1 MDKTSYSRSS
11 YSKTSSRQD
20 NECDEEYDGD
30 TYIADTCSV
39 LYKGEHGSMHGTPR
53 ESTPRD
59 SKLGGR
65 TPSVVL
71 NMPPKLGRLSQK
83 RGSITAQALMGL
95 DSKPM
100 GHSGGVPSEIHKTL
114 DKNRKMS
121 ILSRRSNHSITSFSR
136 SSLGGRFSRIL
147 PAGKENDEP
156 YLEENEETVHG
167 DDLDSLGAISQDTS
181 MTSATHSSISA
192 SESSKNNSLLVNNG
206 LFDRSSA
213 LSLKYNESSISID
226 RSKFVTRQ
234 ASVRSLLQDRNSYL
248 QQTKSSI
255 LMHKHGIARDH
266 STVSNYKIHGD
277 RSSVSNN
284 AGSIGG
290 HSRTEKAH
298 DHNASRR
305 PTSVSDE
312 VNDRRGIHYGKKPP
326 KQSSCFC
333 FG

>member
-1 MDKTSYSRSS
+1 MSRMEKTA
-11 YSKTSSRQD
+11 SRQD

-39 LYKGEHGSMHGTPR
+39 LYKGEHR

-59 SKLGGR
+59 SKLSGR

-71 NMPPKLGRLSQK
+71 NMPPKLGRHSQK

-100 GHSGGVPSEIHKTL
+100 AQSGGAPSEIQKTL

-147 PAGKENDEP
+147 PVGKENDEP
-156 YLEENEETVHG
+156 HLEENEETVHG
-167 DDLDSLGAISQDTS
+167 DDLDSLGAVSQETS
-181 MTSATHSSISA
+181 MTSATHSSISG
-192 SESSKNNSLLVNNG
+192 SESSKNNSLLVNNS
-206 LFDRSSA
+206 LFDRPSA

-255 LMHKHGIARDH
+255 LMQKHGIAREN
-266 STVSNYKIHGD
+266 SAVSSLYRIHGD
-277 RSSVSNN
+277 RSTNSNN
-284 AGSIGG
+284 NGSIGG
-290 HSRTEKAH
+290 NSRSDKAH
-298 DHNASRR
+298 DYNASRR
-305 PTSVSDE
+305 ATSVSDE
-312 VNDRRGIHYGKKPP
+312 VHDRRGIQYGKKPP
-326 KQSSCFC
+326 KQPSCLC

>member
-1 MDKTSYSRSS
+1 M
-11 YSKTSSRQD
+11 
-20 NECDEEYDGD
+20 
-30 TYIADTCSV
+30 
-39 LYKGEHGSMHGTPR
+39 HGSMHATPR
-53 ESTPRD
+53 ESTQRD

-71 NMPPKLGRLSQK
+71 NMPPKLGRHSQK

-100 GHSGGVPSEIHKTL
+100 SHSGGVPSEIHKTL

-147 PAGKENDEP
+147 PVGKENDEP
-156 YLEENEETVHG
+156 YLEENEETVYG
-167 DDLDSLGAISQDTS
+167 DDLDSLGAVSQDTS
-181 MTSATHSSISA
+181 MTSATHSSTSA

-206 LFDRSSA
+206 LFDRSSS

-255 LMHKHGIARDH
+255 LMQKHGIARDT
-266 STVSNYKIHGD
+266 STASSHYKIHGV
-277 RSSVSNN
+277 RSTMSNN
-284 AGSIGG
+284 TGSIGG
-290 HSRTEKAH
+290 NSRSEKAH

-305 PTSVSDE
+305 ATSVSDE

-326 KQSSCFC
+326 KQSSCLC

>member
-1 MDKTSYSRSS
+1 MSTME
-11 YSKTSSRQD
+11 KTSSRQD

-39 LYKGEHGSMHGTPR
+39 LYKGEHGSMHGSTHGTPR
-53 ESTPRD
+53 ESIRRD

-71 NMPPKLGRLSQK
+71 NMPPNLGRLSQK

-100 GHSGGVPSEIHKTL
+100 GHSGGAPSEIHKTL

-147 PAGKENDEP
+147 PVGKENDEP

-206 LFDRSSA
+206 LFDRSSM

-255 LMHKHGIARDH
+255 LMHKRDT
-266 STVSNYKIHGD
+266 STASSHYKIHGD
-277 RSSVSNN
+277 RSTMSNN
-284 AGSIGG
+284 TSSIGG
-290 HSRTEKAH
+290 QSRTEKAH

-305 PTSVSDE
+305 ATSVSDDA
-312 VNDRRGIHYGKKPP
+312 NDRRGIHYGKKPP
-326 KQSSCFC
+326 KQSSCLC